1 MFKNY
6 FKSAWRNLMKNK
18 TSSFINIS
26 GLAVGMAVTMLICL
40 WIWDELSFDT
50 YNTNYNAIA
59 QVARKEI
66 SNGDVSVSEQSN
78 HFPIPLA
85 AELRTNYNNM
95 FKHVALASE
104 SNEHVIAFDNNQ
116 FSEQGMYVEKDFTDM
131 FTFKMVAGSNTEFDE
146 PNSILLNKSVA
157 AALFGKANPV
167 GKVLKLDNK
176 QDVKVTGVF
185 EDFPNNT
192 KLSDVG
198 FFCPFSLLVNTD
210 QSVKNALNDWG
221 NSSFH
226 IFTQTVPGLSI
237 EKISGVIKDVYWS
250 KIKSSQPQSSG
261 DKVSLF
267 LHPMKDWHLR
277 SEWKNGVQEGGE
289 IQTVWL
295 FGLIG
300 MFVLLLACINFMNL
314 ITARS
319 EKRAKEVGV
328 RKTLGSLKSQLIKQ
342 FLSESLLVVCIAFI
356 VSIGI
361 VLLSLNWF
369 NEIAAKKISF
379 PFSNYW
385 FWLFSVVIILITAFI
400 AGCYPALYLSSFK
413 PIKVLK
419 GTFKASRF
427 SSVPRKVLVTLQFV
441 VSIILIVG
449 TIVVY
454 RQIQFAQNRPIG
466 YNRNGLIHIQINT
479 PDLNGK
485 YDVLQKELLASGGAI
500 GYAQS
505 SSATTE
511 NNYFDDHFLW
521 EGKDANV
528 QKQGFALRAV
538 SYDYGK
544 TVGWQFLEGRDFS
557 RSFSTDNKAVIL
569 NEAAEKYMR
578 LKNPVG
584 KTIRWND
591 NVFTIVGVIKDMVTE
606 SPYAGVQQSL
616 FFIVPDITPNIT
628 IRLNPQLS
636 ASEAISRIQPV
647 FRKLNPSSPFEYK
660 FVDDEYAHKF
670 AAEQRIGTLAAT
682 FTLLAIFISCL
693 GIFGMASFVAEQ
705 RIKEIG
711 VRKVLGASIFN
722 LWQLLSKD
730 FVAMVLISFLIA
742 APIAYYF
749 MYNWLQNYQYRTNLS
764 WWIFAAAGVGAMMIT
779 LLTVSFQSIKAA
791 VANPVK
797 SLRTE

>member
-6 FKSAWRNLMKNK
+6 LKSAWRNLLKNK
-18 TSSFINIS
+18 ISSAINIS
-26 GLAVGMAVTMLICL
+26 GLAIGMAVAMLIGL
-40 WIWDELSFDT
+40 WILDELSFDT
-50 YNTNYNAIA
+50 YNKNYSSIA
-59 QVARKEI
+59 QIARKEI
-66 SNGDVSVSEQSN
+66 SNGDVSISEASN

-85 AELRTNYNNM
+85 AELRTNYNNV
-95 FKHVALASE
+95 FKQVALASE
-104 SNEHVIAFDNNQ
+104 SSEHVISFDNKQ
-116 FSEQGMYVEKDFTDM
+116 FSEQGLYVEKDFSNI
-131 FTFKMVAGSNTEFDE
+131 FTFKMLAGTSAGFDE

-157 AALFGKANPV
+157 SSLFGKVNPV

-176 QDVKVTGVF
+176 QIVKVTGVF

-192 KLSDVG
+192 KLYDVS
-198 FFCPFSLLVNTD
+198 FFCPFSLLVNSN
-210 QSVKNALNDWG
+210 QSVKNELDDWG
-221 NSSFH
+221 NSSFS
-226 IFTQTVPGLSI
+226 IYAQTVQGVSMK
-237 EKISGVIKDVYWS
+237 KISGVIKNVYWS
-250 KIKSSQPQSSG
+250 KIKNSQPQSSG
-261 DKVSLF
+261 YKVDLF

-289 IQTVWL
+289 IETVWL
-295 FGLIG
+295 FGIIG
-300 MFVLLLACINFMNL
+300 IFVLLLACINFMNL
-314 ITARS
+314 STARS

-356 VSIGI
+356 VSITI

-369 NEIAAKKISF
+369 NEIADKKIHF

-385 FWLFSVVIILITAFI
+385 FWVSSIVVILITAFI
-400 AGCYPALYLSSFK
+400 SGCYPALYLSSFN
-413 PIKVLK
+413 PVKVLK
-419 GTFKASRF
+419 GTFKVGRF
-427 SSVPRKVLVTLQFV
+427 SAAPRKVLVTLQFA

-454 RQIQFAQNRPIG
+454 RQIQYAQNRPIG
-466 YNRNGLIHIQINT
+466 YNRNGLIHIQMNT

-511 NNYFDDHFLW
+511 NNYFDDHFEW
-521 EGKDANV
+521 EGKDANI

-544 TVGWQFLEGRDFS
+544 TVDWQVIAGRDFS
-557 RSFSTDNKAVIL
+557 RNFPTDTKGVIL

-584 KTIRWND
+584 KTLKWNN
-591 NVFTIVGVIKDMVTE
+591 NVFTIVGVIKNMVTE
-606 SPYAGVQQSL
+606 SPYTGVQQSL
-616 FFIVPDITPNIT
+616 FFMVPDITPNIT

-636 ASEAISRIQPV
+636 ASEAINRIQPI

-670 AAEQRIGTLAAT
+670 AAEQRIGTLVRT
-682 FTLLAIFISCL
+682 FTLLAIFICCL

-705 RIKEIG
+705 RTKEIG
-711 VRKVLGASIFN
+711 VRKVLGASVFN

-730 FVAMVLISFLIA
+730 FVMMVLVSFLIA
-742 APIAYYF
+742 TPIAYYF
-749 MYNWLQNYQYRTNLS
+749 MHNWLQNYEYRTTLA
-764 WWIFAAAGVGAMMIT
+764 WWIFGAAGIGALLIT
-779 LLTVSFQSIKAA
+779 LLTVSFRQ
-791 VANPVK
+791 
-797 SLRTE
+797 